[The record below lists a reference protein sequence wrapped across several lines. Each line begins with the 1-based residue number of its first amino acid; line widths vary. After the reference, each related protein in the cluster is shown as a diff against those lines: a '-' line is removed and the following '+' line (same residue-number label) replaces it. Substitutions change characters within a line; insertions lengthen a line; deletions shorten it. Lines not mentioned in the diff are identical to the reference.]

1 MSQQRKS
8 PSAATSAVAT
18 SAALASVVSNAI
30 SGGERSPAA
39 NAIDEQAILDATYE
53 LLLAIG
59 MSRITMADIARKAA
73 ISRATMYRRWP
84 NVQAVIGALMTREF
98 GPLAFDLALPIDSP
112 VRSGL
117 VDAVVSMVGTVRE
130 HPLLRKIIEVDPEI
144 LLPYLLERRGTT
156 TNLQLTLL
164 EDAIDAGIADRS
176 IRPADPAVLAQA
188 VMLTAWSFVLTGPVL
203 VGGGDTGHLDV
214 ELAELLERYL
224 KP

>member
-1 MSQQRKS
+1 MVSQQRKS
-8 PSAATSAVAT
+8 STLVT
-18 SAALASVVSNAI
+18 
-30 SGGERSPAA
+30 ERPVAA
-39 NAIDEQAILDATYE
+39 NAIDEQAILDAAYE

-59 MSRITMADIARKAA
+59 MSRLTMADIARKAA

-98 GPLAFDLALPIDSP
+98 GPLAFDLDRP
-112 VRSGL
+112 VRTGL
-117 VDAVVSMVGTVRE
+117 VTAVVTMAGAVRR

-144 LLPYLLERRGTT
+144 LLPYLLERRGAT

-164 EDAIDAGIADRS
+164 EDAIKAGIADRS
-176 IRPADPAVLAQA
+176 IRKADPVALAQA

-203 VGGGDTGHLDV
+203 VAGGDGSHLDA
-214 ELAELLERYL
+214 ELAEMLERYL